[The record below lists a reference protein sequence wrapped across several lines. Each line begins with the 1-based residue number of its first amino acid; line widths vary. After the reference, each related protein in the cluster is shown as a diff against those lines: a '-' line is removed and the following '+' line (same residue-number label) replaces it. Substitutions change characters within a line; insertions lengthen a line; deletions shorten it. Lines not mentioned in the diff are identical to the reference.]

1 MRNSA
6 KLRHMVR
13 IKLIE
18 VALVGGLLGVFIA
31 SGGFTWFP
39 MWLSNYVWSGVHER
53 MQLREHERTEAQ
65 KLEQLRAKRLELE
78 RERDSLLKARGN
90 P

>member
-6 KLRHMVR
+6 KLRRMVR
-13 IKLIE
+13 NFLIK
-18 VALVGGLLGVFIA
+18 VVLVGGLFGVIA

-39 MWLSNYVWSGVHER
+39 IWFGNYVWSGMHER